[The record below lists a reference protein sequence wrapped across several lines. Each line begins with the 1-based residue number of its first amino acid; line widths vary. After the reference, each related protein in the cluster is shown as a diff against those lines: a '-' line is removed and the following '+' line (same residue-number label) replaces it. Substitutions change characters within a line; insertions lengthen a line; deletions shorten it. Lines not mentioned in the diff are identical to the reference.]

1 MNLTDKAKTEI
12 AKIIP
17 RIELNQESTLVRFN
31 SGRIASIIYQ
41 ETRIDDQPAM
51 SSRGF
56 GPEYVGAPES
66 TRKVPITA
74 VANQG
79 PASKIVCIRS
89 DSGAGGCS
97 E

>member
-12 AKIIP
+12 AKITP

-31 SGRIASIIYQ
+31 SGRIANIRYQ
-41 ETRIDDQPAM
+41 EARITDQPARI
-51 SSRGF
+51 SSGF
-56 GPEYVGAPES
+56 ESEYVGAPES
-66 TRKVPITA
+66 AKKVPIAA
-74 VANQG
+74 VASQG
-79 PASKIVCIRS
+79 PESNIVCIRS